1 VKSKALLLAIT
12 AALLAVLPGAALGKT
27 SRASVNSQTYADSTG
42 EDPNAPDITSVVVSN
57 DDSGQI
63 TFKVNISNRPALTPD
78 MTVLLFLDTDQ
89 QPTTGDPQSLGA
101 DYAIELDPGS
111 VALFQWNGSDYVA
124 AASQTSLTYTYDATG
139 ATIHVSA
146 LDLGK
151 TKGFNF
157 ATLVFSGIALDAS
170 GNPDFTNAHSDSA
183 PDPGHGFFNYKVIQK
198 LTVSVA
204 AFTTSPKPAKSGK
217 NFSAG
222 LAANESDTNGPVTSG
237 TIACNATI
245 GLKHVTP
252 LGKSLKNGIAV
263 CVWHLPTTAKGKTIR
278 GTVTLTVQGVKV
290 TRSFSAKIT

>member
-1 VKSKALLLAIT
+1 VKSKVLLLAIT
-12 AALLAVLPGAALGKT
+12 AALLAVLPGAAFGKT
-27 SRASVNSQTYADSTG
+27 SHASVNSQTYADSTG
-42 EDPNAPDITSVVVSN
+42 EDPNAPDITSVAVSN
-57 DDSGQI
+57 DDAGLI

-78 MTVLLFLDTDQ
+78 MSIQIFLDSDQ
-89 QPTTGDPQSLGA
+89 NPATGDAQFAGA
-101 DYAIELDPGS
+101 DYVLELDPGS
-111 VALFQWNGSDYVA
+111 IALFQWNGSDYVA
-124 AASQTSLTYTYDATG
+124 AASQTSVTFGYDATG
-139 ATIHVSA
+139 ATMRVNA
-146 LDLGK
+146 NDLNK
-151 TKGFNF
+151 SKGFNF
-157 ATLVFSGIALDAS
+157 VAFAVSGIAVDAN
-170 GNPDFTNAHSDSA
+170 GNPDFTNVHFDAA
-183 PDPGHGFFNYKVIQK
+183 PDAGHGLFNYKVIQK

-263 CVWHLPTTAKGKTIR
+263 CVWHLPATAKGKTIR
-278 GTVTLTVQGVKV
+278 GTVALTVQGVKV